1 MGSKCLKHTPG
12 KKSSAGDKPATRKHV
27 AGLDL
32 SRLPLVRGV
41 HTVAD
46 FKSQAATV
54 SPFHHTDQLLMISSY
69 SFLRRMGLLVIVKLL
84 VIIVDHDLKL
94 VVVVYSQDQLMR

>member
-32 SRLPLVRGV
+32 SRLPLARGV
-41 HTVAD
+41 HTVAE
-46 FKSQAATV
+46 FRSQAATV
-54 SPFHHTDQLLMISSY
+54 SPIHRNGSIPNDQFLQLLTEDG
-69 SFLRRMGLLVIVKLL
+69 SFGDR
-84 VIIVDHDLKL
+84 
-94 VVVVYSQDQLMR
+94 

>member
-32 SRLPLVRGV
+32 SGLPLVRGA
-41 HTVAD
+41 HTVAE
-46 FKSQAATV
+46 FRSQAATV
-54 SPFHHTDQLLMISSY
+54 RSYHSQVYRNLTISSCN
-69 SFLRRMGLLVIVKLL
+69 SSQKMGRLGIAELL
-84 VIIVDHDLKL
+84 
-94 VVVVYSQDQLMR
+94 

>member
-32 SRLPLVRGV
+32 SRLPLVRGA
-41 HTVAD
+41 HTVAE
-46 FKSQAATV
+46 FRSQAATV
-54 SPFHHTDQLLMISSY
+54 RSFHSQGSKPNNQFLQLLTEDGSIGE
-69 SFLRRMGLLVIVKLL
+69 R
-84 VIIVDHDLKL
+84 
-94 VVVVYSQDQLMR
+94 